1 MKSYKHKTNGQAC
14 NAAQYIAEMV
24 CLREAERM
32 NVGRPAYALWNTDK
46 WKKKFQSQ
54 VTKAYQLLKKYSDKA
69 IINALNSYKGKKIY
83 SLRVKFLEPIIN
95 SEQNRLNKI
104 DKLRKPANEYEDLT
118 NSQPRKQHG
127 KQSQLSFLRDLD
139 GKKENTSE

>member
-1 MKSYKHKTNGQAC
+1 
-14 NAAQYIAEMV
+14 
-24 CLREAERM
+24 M

-95 SEQNRLNKI
+95 DEQVRLNKI
-104 DKLRKPANEYEDLT
+104 VKLRKPANEHEDLT
-118 NSQPRKQHG
+118 NSQPRKQYG

-139 GKKENTSE
+139 GKKENNNE